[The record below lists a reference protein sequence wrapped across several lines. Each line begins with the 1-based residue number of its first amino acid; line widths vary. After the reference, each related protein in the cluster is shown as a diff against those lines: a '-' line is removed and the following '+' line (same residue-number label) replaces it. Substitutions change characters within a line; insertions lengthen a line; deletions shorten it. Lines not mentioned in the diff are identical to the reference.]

1 MTDLEKALA
10 DIATVRDQ
18 MARTAIFRGYGPEA
32 LAATAVVA
40 VAAGLV
46 QWLVLEKPRLAPD
59 TYIALWGLSGAF
71 AAAIIGTEAIRR
83 SHKAHGGLADD
94 MVLAAAERFLPAG
107 VGGVLLTIVIRQ
119 FAPEALWML
128 PGLWQLLLSL
138 GVFAACASLP
148 SSMTLVGFWYMT
160 TGLACLAVAKG
171 DLAFSPWAM
180 AMPFS
185 VGQLLSA
192 LFLWR
197 AYRGDHDKNEA
208 E

>member
-18 MARTAIFRGYGPEA
+18 MARSAIFRGYGPEA
-32 LAATAVVA
+32 LAATAVVP
-40 VAAGLV
+40 VGAGLA
-46 QWLVLEKPRLAPD
+46 QWLVLAKPTEVPGS
-59 TYIALWGLSGAF
+59 YIALWALSAVIVV
-71 AAAIIGTEAIRR
+71 AVIGTEAVRR

-107 VGGVLLTIVIRQ
+107 VSGVLVTVVLYQ
-119 FAPEALWML
+119 FVPEALWML

-148 SSMTLVGFWYMT
+148 PSMMMVGFWYMT
-160 TGLACLAVAKG
+160 TGLACLAFARA

-180 AMPFS
+180 AVPFG

-192 LFLWR
+192 LLLRR
-197 AYRGDHDKNEA
+197 AYRGDHGEI
-208 E
+208 

>member
-18 MARTAIFRGYGPEA
+18 MARSAIFRGYGPEA

-40 VAAGLV
+40 VVAGLA
-46 QWLVLEKPRLAPD
+46 QWLGLAKPTGVPGA
-59 TYIALWGLSGAF
+59 YIALWALSAVI
-71 AAAIIGTEAIRR
+71 AVAVIGSEAVRR
-83 SHKAHGGLADD
+83 SDRAHGGLADD

-107 VGGVLLTIVIRQ
+107 VGGVLVTVVLYQ

-148 SSMTLVGFWYMT
+148 PTMTMVGFWYMT
-160 TGLACLAVAKG
+160 TGLTCLAVARG

-180 AMPFS
+180 AVPFG

-192 LFLWR
+192 LLLRR
-197 AYRGDHDKNEA
+197 AYRGDHGEN
-208 E
+208 